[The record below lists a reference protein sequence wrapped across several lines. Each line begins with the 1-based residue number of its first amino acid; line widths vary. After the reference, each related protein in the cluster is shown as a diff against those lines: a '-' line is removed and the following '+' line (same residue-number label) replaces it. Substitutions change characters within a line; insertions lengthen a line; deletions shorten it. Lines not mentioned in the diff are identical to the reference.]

1 MSLVDTHLHLDAAEF
16 AANRAQLWQ
25 QARAGGVSHAIV
37 PAVMADTFDEVLAMR
52 EQFGVDVAFGL
63 HPLYLARHRDEH
75 LELLA
80 DYLARQRPVAVG
92 ECGLDFFVPGLD
104 PQQQEYWLQ
113 AQLKLARRF
122 ELPVILHAR
131 RSHDRILKYLRQH
144 KVPGGVVHA
153 FNGSLQQANAFI
165 DLGFCLGF
173 GGAMTYQ
180 GSQRIRRLAA
190 TLPLSAIVL
199 ETDGPDIPPEW
210 APAVPN
216 TPDNLPRIAAVL
228 AALRGVP
235 LADIA
240 DATAANAARVFP
252 AMLVP

>member
-52 EQFGVDVAFGL
+52 AQFGVDVAFGL

-75 LELLA
+75 LALLA
-80 DYLARQRPVAVG
+80 DYLERQRPVAVG

-104 PQQQEYWLQ
+104 AQQQEYWLQ

-131 RSHDRILKYLRQH
+131 RSHDRILKYLRQQ

-153 FNGSLQQANAFI
+153 FNGSVQQANAFI
-165 DLGFCLGF
+165 ELGFCLGF

-240 DATAANAARVFP
+240 AATAANAARVFP
-252 AMLVP
+252 AMQAP

>member
-1 MSLVDTHLHLDAAEF
+1 MSLVDTHLHLDAPEF
-16 AANRAQLWQ
+16 AANRVQLWQ

-52 EQFGVDVAFGL
+52 TQFGVDVAFGL
-63 HPLYLARHRDEH
+63 HPLYLARHREEH
-75 LELLA
+75 LALLA
-80 DYLARQRPVAVG
+80 DYLARQRPVAIG

-153 FNGSLQQANAFI
+153 FNGSVQQANAFI
-165 DLGFCLGF
+165 ELGFCLGF

-210 APAVPN
+210 APRAPN
-216 TPDNLPRIAAVL
+216 TPDNLPRFAAVL
-228 AALRGVP
+228 ATLRGEP

-240 DATAANAARVFP
+240 AATTENAVRVFP
-252 AMLVP
+252 ALRVP

>member
-1 MSLVDTHLHLDAAEF
+1 MSLVDTHLHLDAPEF

-25 QARAGGVSHAIV
+25 QARASGVSHAIV
-37 PAVMADTFDEVLAMR
+37 PAVMADTFDEVLVMR

-75 LELLA
+75 LERLA

-122 ELPVILHAR
+122 DLPVILHAR

-153 FNGSLQQANAFI
+153 FNGSIQQANAFI
-165 DLGFCLGF
+165 ELGFCLGF

-210 APAVPN
+210 APAQPN

-228 AALRGVP
+228 ATLRGVP
-235 LADIA
+235 LPDIA
-240 DATAANAARVFP
+240 AATAANAARVFP
-252 AMLVP
+252 AMRVP